1 MDSKHGRD
9 FRRHDA
15 DSYSSSESD
24 LGTDQAVQHLEP
36 LPLLAL
42 SHHRCDSV
50 LLQAF
55 NQMVTRINLLQQ
67 TIDEL
72 CDHLYVQNDDEE
84 DDYPTEYDDDEEEC
98 APSHA
103 QAADD
108 SVSNSDDDNDD
119 DDDTDDADDQTTDDG
134 TLQGDMPDEVALSAD
149 DLVAET
155 LLELAAFAVTPKN
168 RRQRLL
174 GRGNR
179 PR

>member
-1 MDSKHGRD
+1 MDSKHKRD
-9 FRRHDA
+9 FHRHDT

-24 LGTDQAVQHLEP
+24 IGTDQGIQQLEP

-72 CDHLYVQNDDEE
+72 CDHLYVQNDDDE
-84 DDYPTEYDDDEEEC
+84 DDYPTEEEDDDS

-103 QAADD
+103 LVDNPSCSGSA
-108 SVSNSDDDNDD
+108 SGSNSDDDNDD
-119 DDDTDDADDQTTDDG
+119 DDDDDQTTDDG
-134 TLQGDMPDEVALSAD
+134 TLQGDMPDEVAMSAD